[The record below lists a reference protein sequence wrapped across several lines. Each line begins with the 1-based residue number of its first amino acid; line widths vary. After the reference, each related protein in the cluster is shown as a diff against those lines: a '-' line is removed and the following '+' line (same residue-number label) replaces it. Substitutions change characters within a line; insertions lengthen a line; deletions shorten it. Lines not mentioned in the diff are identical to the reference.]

1 MNNIPNINSIKI
13 KNKNQCLFTGS
24 FTILFL
30 ISQCVLIFS
39 DSGTSCTRQ
48 KRVVLNKYISVF
60 LELSHIMNVVL
71 PTTLTLRQ
79 ITAADN
85 AAIAAVIRKV
95 SAEYGLTADK
105 GYTVADPNLD
115 ELFQVYSQPGA
126 AYWVVEQHGL
136 VVGGGGVAPLG
147 CSEPD
152 ICELQKMYFL
162 PTVRGK
168 GMAKKLALIALDHA
182 REQGFK
188 HCYLETTAFLLE
200 AIGLYE
206 HLGFEHIS
214 EPLGCTGHVDCEVRM
229 LKPL

>member
-1 MNNIPNINSIKI
+1 MSV
-13 KNKNQCLFTGS
+13 
-24 FTILFL
+24 
-30 ISQCVLIFS
+30 ISPVAA
-39 DSGTSCTRQ
+39 
-48 KRVVLNKYISVF
+48 
-60 LELSHIMNVVL
+60 
-71 PTTLTLRQ
+71 TLRPL
-79 ITAADN
+79 AADDN
-85 AAIAAVIRKV
+85 SAIARVIRQV

-115 ELFQVYSQPGA
+115 ELYQVYSQPGA
-126 AYWVVEQHGL
+126 AYWVVEQNGQ

-162 PTVRGK
+162 PSVRGQ
-168 GMAKKLALIALDHA
+168 GLAKKLALMALDHA

-188 HCYLETTAFLLE
+188 HCYLETTEFLRE

-229 LKPL
+229 LKSL